1 MVCTAHTLAVMHY
14 AKRQKNHMKQHYILL
29 VFFLLGQFSFAQKNP
44 QFTFDLEF
52 ETNYTIESNSGESQ
66 SLNHIYRI
74 EKFETSCVY
83 NELEYEFLK
92 NDTLLFRYFRELE
105 NIFKQP
111 DFYRNFNKTCP
122 KLWDDITYSDGTRTT
137 FRFKSDSID
146 IKWGARN
153 GICNSNSLYDNILQ
167 SFFNIALYVIN
178 QPASKGKISPFK
190 LYVLEDDEGS
200 SCSTSLRLIRY
211 NPLTYRL
218 IGRIYENEYQEV
230 LRQLNCLSKE
240 NKTYIEVSGSY
251 HTKETDSF
259 YPLFKEFLKAPNKII
274 WIPQGDR
281 IAVELKSMG
290 VKKKNMK
297 KINKKNKHSA

>member
-1 MVCTAHTLAVMHY
+1 MLD
-14 AKRQKNHMKQHYILL
+14 AKRQKIHMKQHYILF
-29 VFFLLGQFSFAQKNP
+29 VFFLLGQFSFAQKKP

-52 ETNYTIESNSGESQ
+52 ETNHTIESNTGESQ

-92 NDTLLFRYFRELE
+92 KDTLLFRYFRELE
-105 NIFKQP
+105 NIFRQP

-122 KLWDDITYSDGTRTT
+122 KLLDDITYSDGTRTT
-137 FRFKSDSID
+137 FRFKADSID
-146 IKWGARN
+146 IKLCVRN

-167 SFFNIALYVIN
+167 GFFNIALYVIN
-178 QPASKGKISPFK
+178 QPVSKGKISPFK
-190 LYVLEDDEGS
+190 IYVLEDDEGS
-200 SCSTSLRLIRY
+200 LCSTSLRLIRY
-211 NPLTYRL
+211 NPPTYRL
-218 IGRIYENEYQEV
+218 IGRIYESEYQKV
-230 LRQLNCLSKE
+230 LSQLNGLSKE
-240 NKTYIEVSGSY
+240 KKTYIEVSESY

-259 YPLFKEFLKAPNKII
+259 YTLFKEFLKAPNKII

-281 IAVELKSMG
+281 IALELKSMG

-297 KINKKNKHSA
+297 KTNKKKHYV